1 MVTMS
6 IFRPFASLF
15 LVIASTVVGC
25 AAPTPPSAPTEQ
37 ASASVSSGESA
48 AAKGHVV
55 AILTKA
61 DWCSVCQANGAR
73 VGALLQ
79 KGVQE
84 GRYDL
89 VVNDIT
95 SDETT
100 AKADAVLTS
109 KGLKELSTG
118 AAPGTITFVDA
129 HTRRAIA
136 GATVAHKDEEI
147 AALTKLAQKRA
158 GAP

>member
-1 MVTMS
+1 M
-6 IFRPFASLF
+6 
-15 LVIASTVVGC
+15 
-25 AAPTPPSAPTEQ
+25 AP
-37 ASASVSSGESA
+37 
-48 AAKGHVV
+48 VV

-61 DWCSVCQANGAR
+61 DWCSICQANGAR

-79 KGVQE
+79 KGVQD
-84 GRYDL
+84 GRYEL
-89 VVNDIT
+89 IVNDIT

-100 AKADAVLTS
+100 AKSDAVLTT

-118 AAPGTITFVDA
+118 AAPGTITFVDSR
-129 HTRRAIA
+129 TRKSVA

-147 AALTKLAQKRA
+147 AALTTLARKRA